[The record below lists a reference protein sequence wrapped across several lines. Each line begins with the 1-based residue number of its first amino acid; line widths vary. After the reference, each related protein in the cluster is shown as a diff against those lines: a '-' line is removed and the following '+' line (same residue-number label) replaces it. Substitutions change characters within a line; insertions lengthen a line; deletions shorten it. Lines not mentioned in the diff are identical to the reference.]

1 MFDTGAMAER
11 VTLAEITG
19 MRRSMTV
26 GLPPGQVGRLLDT
39 VEALLRERAALTAAL
54 EELGPEWADVRAR
67 LNQVH
72 RILDGA

>member
-1 MFDTGAMAER
+1 
-11 VTLAEITG
+11 
-19 MRRSMTV
+19 MTV